1 MSNDFIDRAMDE
13 ARKLQKT
20 IVDNLPPAVAE
31 TAQRTRSQTEDA
43 LGELQEHAKNMARTF
58 LNKIDDKNR

>member
-1 MSNDFIDRAMDE
+1 MDE